1 MKSKINW
8 KYFNILVLLLI
19 IYMIYV
25 LSPLW
30 GSVFEKIIWAFLPI
44 ILAFSVAFVFNP
56 IVSWLEKKAKVPRVV
71 AILLIYALIIGIV
84 LFIVFVLVKPYI
96 DDLGSLSVGVVNLL
110 EQIGILFKIDTT
122 SVQAQALDMIEGLF
136 DNITLFFTASGAAA
150 EQVFNVVISGIVVV
164 IVGIIFLINFD
175 NIILRTKE
183 YLLIRESDQLYRYV
197 STLYH
202 DLTSYLVA
210 EIIIAFIQFV
220 EYAGLFLIIGIF
232 IPEYLNYALVLGVC
246 VAVFSLIPY
255 FGGYL
260 SSFFMILIALSLPNA
275 LYAAIPLGIFI
286 MVFPNLDAYLIN
298 PQIYKKQLRLNPIF
312 SITAMLLGQAFFGI
326 VGIVMAIPFIIV
338 LTITYN
344 FYKVQIKEK
353 VKQFKES
360 L

>member
-1 MKSKINW
+1 
-8 KYFNILVLLLI
+8 
-19 IYMIYV
+19 MIYV

-71 AILLIYALIIGIV
+71 AILLIYASIIGIV

-286 MVFPNLDAYLIN
+286 MIFPNLDAYLIN
-298 PQIYKKQLRLNPIF
+298 PHIYKKQLRLNPIF